1 MSLKS
6 WTMDTNN
13 NPILYPHSKR
23 EKERGLSGPPK
34 HDEFCIEN
42 NNIYLDYGLLLL
54 GHVGIPPFDRV
65 NKAKKL
71 SLTIGIW
78 CGGGGREERGGMLAH
93 SLIHSLYLLGFFL
106 FDKIVRK

>member
-1 MSLKS
+1 MQFC
-6 WTMDTNN
+6 TRT
-13 NPILYPHSKR
+13 PR
-23 EKERGLSGPPK
+23 ERERESFLAPQ
-34 HDEFCIEN
+34 HDRFCIEN

-78 CGGGGREERGGMLAH
+78 CGGVGEGRREEGMRGGGEGAHAH
-93 SLIHSLYLLGFFL
+93 SLIHSTSLDFFFL
-106 FDKIVRK
+106 TR